1 MRDEVTDET
10 FVKKLNL
17 HSFDCMRALYE
28 KERGECPKCKAK
40 RKFYCYDCIL
50 PVNDPSELPRLNL
63 PVDVTVIR
71 HPKEKRSK
79 SSIISSSIIAPDN
92 IEILHTVNVPDQ

>member
-1 MRDEVTDET
+1 MRDEVTEDT
-10 FVKKLNL
+10 FINKLNL
-17 HSFDCMRALYE
+17 HSFDCLRALNE
-28 KERGECPKCKAK
+28 QERGECPKCKAK

-50 PVNDPSELPRLNL
+50 PVNDQKELPRLNL

-79 SSIISSSIIAPDN
+79 SSIISSQIIAPDN
-92 IEILHTVNVPDQ
+92 IQILHTVDVPD